1 MHSAVPLRA
10 PGSTLSLWQR
20 KVPTRRLQSESVT
33 YGWQIEPLLR
43 AVDLQRPPHRPA
55 LLADESEPTLTQS
68 QQARSQDDHIHLRE
82 RLLTTRALFTP

>member
-1 MHSAVPLRA
+1 M
-10 PGSTLSLWQR
+10 
-20 KVPTRRLQSESVT
+20 PTRRLQSESVT

-68 QQARSQDDHIHLRE
+68 QQARSQDGHVHLRE
-82 RLLTTRALFTP
+82 QMPLVSSRSILCCTPAMIEILFEDSRMVS